1 LKEEIL
7 KRHKLL
13 IEGISQ
19 YEVDFV
25 IPYVGADIPLG
36 IDPFL
41 LYKSRDPKFAKLH
54 SQVLDAFNYGVNLVR
69 HKRFR
74 EAESHFK
81 YPEVKEIGFGY
92 SKTTKEGAGV
102 GEYLTSLI
110 IQSLNDSPDLLARGI
125 KHIEEMQLI
134 SYGIRAD
141 RISDTIANLIKSF
154 LIEYTQTQC
163 GIWGIKLY
171 SGVPVENI
179 FDFDKGEWYDDYVD
193 LPLSPFNEAPIIF
206 VPRRI
211 VRTLPWINYD
221 DYFRSE
227 LKPYLKAQKT
237 KREKNEK
244 TNTYESSDVNMHKS
258 EAAILS
264 RRLIE
269 KIDSYI
275 FRKERDSSQAQ
286 PSLNYVD
293 TSQLCP
299 QAEALKEKLDKI
311 KTGREEA
318 SAYQHTVLEILNYL
332 FNPELIDGKPE
343 VATIDG
349 TERRDIIFTNDS
361 DQSFWEYLRNEHS
374 SFLIMFE
381 IKNTTDVT
389 NNYLAQTRTYLGDRL
404 GRLGFIV
411 SRNGLEE
418 SQIRKT
424 YSIYNDSSPRIIIL
438 GLSDSDLKNML
449 TQKCEGKNPMEYVRT
464 IYRNFR
470 TSVQ

>member
-1 LKEEIL
+1 MNQ
-7 KRHKLL
+7 HKLL

-25 IPYVGADIPLG
+25 IPYVGTDIPLG

-54 SQVLDAFNYGVNLVR
+54 SQVLGAFNHGVDLIR
-69 HKRFR
+69 HKKFK
-74 EAESHFK
+74 EAENHFR

-92 SKTTKEGAGV
+92 SKGSKDGGGV

-110 IQSLNDSPDLLARGI
+110 IESLNDSPDLLNRGI

-134 SYGIRAD
+134 SLGIKSD

-163 GIWGIKLY
+163 DIWGIKLY
-171 SGVPVENI
+171 SGVPVENV
-179 FDFDKGEWYDDYVD
+179 FDFDKGEWYDNYFD
-193 LPLSPFNEAPIIF
+193 LPLSPFDQKPIIL

-221 DYFRSE
+221 DYLRSE
-227 LKPYLKAQKT
+227 LKPYLKAQKS
-237 KREKNEK
+237 KRENKQGK
-244 TNTYESSDVNMHKS
+244 RPTYKS
-258 EAAILS
+258 LEINVQKPEAVQIS

-269 KIDSYI
+269 KIDNYI
-275 FRKERDSSQAQ
+275 SRKERNASEAQ

-293 TSQLCP
+293 ISQLCP
-299 QAEALKEKLDKI
+299 QADALKEKLEKI
-311 KTGREEA
+311 ETGRDEA
-318 SAYQHTVLEILNYL
+318 SAYQQTVLEILNYL
-332 FNPELIDGKPE
+332 FSPELIDGKPE

-361 DQSFWEYLRNEHS
+361 DQSFWTYLRNEHS
-374 SFLIMFE
+374 SFLMMFE
-381 IKNTTDVT
+381 IKNTTDIT
-389 NNYLAQTRTYLGDRL
+389 NNYLAQTRTHLGDRL

-438 GLSDSDLKNML
+438 SLSDSDLKNML
-449 TQKCEGKNPMEYVRT
+449 TQKCEGKNPMEFIRT